1 MIFGVLIMIKKSF
14 ICFILSLT
22 LIFSGIFSVMALD
35 TSNIVP
41 AINNPHLIRKV
52 AAKDGTTD
60 THQWVTDYDEEN
72 QFDYYCYP
80 YSIGVTNY
88 AFDPGD
94 TLAKNTLI
102 NTIRNKY
109 LSATEVAK
117 LILTD
122 LEKFGASGE
131 ILTGENSRPNY
142 KTKQNQ
148 YLLAVRVTP
157 RSKYISGYP
166 DASKCYNYHVMRRIN
181 ASHWRYK
188 AGLGGK
194 VIQLD
199 DGYTPEDI
207 TWDTI
212 TLKANKKDEY
222 DFIQKDID
230 FYSSDIVYILVT
242 QNSPII
248 VNSAFFPDH
257 PVEDVHLVETSKT
270 LGIGASYRIIPVFN
284 PTNASD
290 QNIFW
295 SGFGKVG
302 KVKGDR
308 IFIRGAGQCNGRGLC
323 NGKKSIILDFS
334 LTVRDIKL
342 GDVNND
348 GEINVTDATEIQ
360 KYIAKY
366 IDFNEEQTF
375 AADVNS
381 DGDVNVIDATEVQK
395 YVAEIIDYFT
405 VVQ

>member
-1 MIFGVLIMIKKSF
+1 MIKKSF

-22 LIFSGIFSVMALD
+22 LIFSGIFSVMAMD

-52 AAKDGTTD
+52 TAKDGTTD

-72 QFDYYCYP
+72 QFGYYCYP

-122 LEKFGASGE
+122 LKKFGAYGE
-131 ILTGENSRPNY
+131 ILTGENSQPNY

-166 DASKCYNYHVMRRIN
+166 NAHNCYNYHVMRRIN
-181 ASHWRYK
+181 SSHWRYK

-212 TLKANKKDEY
+212 ILKENKADEY
-222 DFIQKDID
+222 DFIQEEVG

-242 QNSPII
+242 QDNPII
-248 VNSAFFPDH
+248 ANSAYFPEH
-257 PVEDVHLVETSKT
+257 SIKDVHLVETSKT
-270 LGIGASYRIIPVFN
+270 LGIGASYRITPVFN
-284 PTNASD
+284 PTNATEQD
-290 QNIFW
+290 IYWAGIKKKIAN
-295 SGFGKVG
+295 
-302 KVKGDR
+302 VKGER
-308 IFIRGAGQCNGRGLC
+308 IFTRSAGKCNGKGLC
-323 NGKKSIILDFS
+323 NGNKSIILDFS

-342 GDVNND
+342 GDVNSD

-360 KYIAKY
+360 KYIAGY

-381 DGDVNVIDATEVQK
+381 DGYVDIIDATEVQK
-395 YVAEIIDYFT
+395 HSAGIIEYFT